1 VLDQQ
6 LVQQVAGAL
15 ATDEGLVEKDWHVV
29 RALAVIAAVDHGNA
43 APAFSGGTSLSK
55 GWGLIKRFSEDIDF
69 KVAMPA
75 AASRAKARQQRSAYR
90 ERMLDAL
97 TAGGFTQVG
106 ALLVGDASRFF
117 SVDLMYPSVFSV
129 GPSLRPHI
137 RVEMSFHAPALPP
150 IARPIQS
157 LIAMAQR
164 HPPEIPE
171 FPCIDPVETAADKL
185 SALTWR
191 VLTRQRGAIGD
202 DATLIRHL
210 HDLAAL
216 KSAVEAVPAFTTL
229 VFRAAAA
236 DAGRGGEATAS
247 SDPTTLFAS
256 MIERLRS
263 DRLWA
268 TEYDDFVRQVSFA
281 RPDERIGFDQAVA
294 AVVALVDMLGAA

>member
-1 VLDQQ
+1 
-6 LVQQVAGAL
+6 
-15 ATDEGLVEKDWHVV
+15 
-29 RALAVIAAVDHGNA
+29 
-43 APAFSGGTSLSK
+43 
-55 GWGLIKRFSEDIDF
+55 
-69 KVAMPA
+69 
-75 AASRAKARQQRSAYR
+75 
-90 ERMLDAL
+90 
-97 TAGGFTQVG
+97 
-106 ALLVGDASRFF
+106 
-117 SVDLMYPSVFSV
+117 VFSV

-164 HPPEIPE
+164 HPPEVPA